1 MDYPLSSPARS
12 GSLVSFLRRRLVSL
26 AFAALFVTLSAI
38 AAYVVLEYGRPEGWA
53 DTKPSVSITP
63 SPPQPVVFKETVG
76 WFRQNQT
83 IMEALNQQGLSSELA
98 LQIIDSARPVYDLAR
113 VKAGYPYYLY
123 FAPEGRFRDFRYPVD
138 DERYLTVY
146 HDVARNCLVPVV
158 KRFPFE
164 TRVVPVSAEI
174 EDSLFST
181 LQGVGEEDQ
190 LALDLADI
198 FSSDIDFYTDIQKG
212 DSFRVLVQKKYLD
225 GRFAKYGAVLAAT
238 FTNQQKL
245 ITGLLFEDQNGKPA
259 YYTPEGKALRRS
271 FLKSPLKFA
280 SARVTSRFSM
290 ARRHPILKIV
300 RPHLGVDYAA
310 PAGTPVQAVG
320 AGIVRSAGRN
330 GNSGKMVRIRHSNGY
345 ETLYLHL
352 SRINVKAGA
361 RVEQGELIGWVGS
374 TGLSTG
380 PHLDFRVLRNGKA
393 INPAKVVFPP
403 AAPVA
408 PDKFDQFTALRDDL
422 MAQLTTD

>member
-1 MDYPLSSPARS
+1 MGNPLWSPARS

-26 AFAALFVTLSAI
+26 AFAALFLALSAI
-38 AAYVVLEYGRPEGWA
+38 AAYLVFEYGRPEGWA
-53 DTKPSVSITP
+53 DTKSRVSTVP
-63 SPPQPVVFKETVG
+63 GPPAREVLKEMVG
-76 WFRQNQT
+76 WLRRNQT
-83 IMEALNQQGLSSELA
+83 ITEALGQQGLSSDLA
-98 LQIIDSARPVYDLAR
+98 LRIIDSARPVYDLAK
-113 VKAGYPYYLY
+113 VKADYPYYLY
-123 FAPEGRFRDFRYPVD
+123 FAPDGRFRDFRYPVD

-146 HDVARNCLVPVV
+146 HDVARDCLVPVV
-158 KRFPFE
+158 KSFPFE
-164 TRVVPVSAEI
+164 TRVVPVSAAI
-174 EDSLFST
+174 EDSLFTS
-181 LQGVGEEDQ
+181 LLSAGEKDQ

-198 FSSDIDFYTDIQKG
+198 FGSDIDFYTDIQKG

-238 FTNQQKL
+238 FTNQQKV

-280 SARVTSRFSM
+280 SARVTSRFSL
-290 ARRHPILKIV
+290 ARRHPILKTV

-320 AGIVRSAGRN
+320 AGTVRSAGRN
-330 GNSGKMVRIRHSNGY
+330 GDSGKMVRIRHSNGY

-352 SRINVKAGA
+352 SRIKVKPGA
-361 RVEQGELIGWVGS
+361 RVEQGDLIGWVGS

-380 PHLDFRVLRNGKA
+380 PHLDFRVLRNGRA
-393 INPAKVVFPP
+393 INPTKVVFPP
-403 AAPVA
+403 AAPI
-408 PDKFDQFTALRDDL
+408 PQDQLGRFAALRDNL
-422 MAQLTTD
+422 MVQLRTD